1 MTFYL
6 NKLQSAGLIRDGML
20 KLPDYIRNNIY
31 VVGMDKSNK
40 QVFED
45 NLCLFCCLTMC
56 LDCVCDLGNTN
67 ETGRTR

>member
-45 NLCLFCCLTMC
+45 NLCFFF
-56 LDCVCDLGNTN
+56 VA
-67 ETGRTR
+67 